1 MIIIPEQSNTMTVS
15 GERRLERSSSTSSSR
30 HHRQPHSRYGYSE
43 LTPILIFDKVA
54 KSTVSQVTENGWDV
68 TTYQYQSGGFSQV
81 TDQLLVKSSHCFEVK
96 ININLSEDFS
106 FFGPL

>member
-1 MIIIPEQSNTMTVS
+1 MTVS
-15 GERRLERSSSTSSSR
+15 GERRLERSTSSSSSSR
-30 HHRQPHSRYGYSE
+30 QHRQPHSRYGYSE

-81 TDQLLVKSSHCFEVK
+81 TSSSHNTENTNKSVG
-96 ININLSEDFS
+96 
-106 FFGPL
+106 FFWSSVISLPFLTG

>member
-1 MIIIPEQSNTMTVS
+1 MTVS
-15 GERRLERSSSTSSSR
+15 GDRRLERSSSSR
-30 HHRQPHSRYGYSE
+30 HQRGPTSRYGYSE

-81 TDQLLVKSSHCFEVK
+81 TSSSHNTENSNKSVG
-96 ININLSEDFS
+96 
-106 FFGPL
+106 FFWSSVISLPFLTG